1 MRRQKMY
8 RGGRMYD
15 RREPSANGRSERNRE
30 SGDGMEVTLR
40 AAYIAL
46 QIGPFIALIFA
57 LPYTVYGYVRTK
69 IVDVWK
75 CTYLYIFCLYFLCA
89 YFVTWLP
96 LPTAETFAA
105 LKPMSELIQLVP
117 FQSFLDIERDTLMRD
132 LAIILFNVAMTMP
145 LGYFLRE
152 FFHVSLKKTILA
164 GFLTSLLYEI
174 TQLTGLFFI
183 FPRAYRIFDID
194 DLIINTF
201 GAYLG
206 YVVAPLI
213 SRLLPK
219 VSDTRNHRLVQGSEV
234 AFAQRAIASAIDFLI
249 VLAGSVLVIVC
260 VPVLQVPMTSRE
272 SLMRFP
278 LFFALFMVIAV
289 LYSYLLGGH
298 TLGYKL
304 TGLRLMTGD
313 GRSAKRLQCVLRT
326 LLMYI
331 GVISIPFWILFFM
344 SIYTEYAGA
353 KSILWVLI
361 SALLMVCAAKNVL
374 EMMFN
379 AVTNGSSMF
388 YDRYLKTHVAY
399 GSSRKNALFGIL
411 VIDMLPLVPEN
422 IDILSAE
429 ISDMLLAA
437 GIRNESVT
445 KVRLMAEG
453 ILLDWIDSGLGGICC
468 ELRMDKRF
476 KHKALIVS
484 VPGENKTRIHTEDT
498 YVDMLGRMNLSLETY
513 YAAEKNICI
522 IHIP

>member
-1 MRRQKMY
+1 
-8 RGGRMYD
+8 
-15 RREPSANGRSERNRE
+15 
-30 SGDGMEVTLR
+30 MEVTLR

-46 QIGPFIALIFA
+46 QIGPFVALIFS

-69 IVDVWK
+69 SVDVWK

-96 LPTAETFAA
+96 LPTAETFAK
-105 LKPMSELIQLVP
+105 LKPMSEFIQLVP
-117 FQSFLDIERDTLMRD
+117 FQSFLDIERKTLMRD

-152 FFHVSLKKTILA
+152 FFHVSMKKTIVIGL
-164 GFLTSLLYEI
+164 LTSILYEL

-183 FPRAYRIFDID
+183 YPRAYRIFDID
-194 DLIINTF
+194 DLIINTL

-206 YVVAPLI
+206 YVAAPLI
-213 SRLLPK
+213 SGLLPK
-219 VSDTRNHRLVQGSEV
+219 VSDTKNHRLVQGSEV
-234 AFAQRAIASAIDFLI
+234 AFAQRAIAAAIDFMI
-249 VLAGSVLVIVC
+249 VLACAVLMIVC
-260 VPVLQVPMTSRE
+260 VPALQAPMTNRA
-272 SLMRFP
+272 SLSRFP
-278 LFFALFMVIAV
+278 LFFTFFVVIAAI
-289 LYSYLLGGH
+289 YSFLMGANAF
-298 TLGYKL
+298 GYRL
-304 TGLRLMTGD
+304 TGLRLMTLNGLPAS
-313 GRSAKRLQCVLRT
+313 RRQCLKRT
-326 LLMYI
+326 LLMYV
-331 GVISIPFWILFFM
+331 GVFAIPFWVLFFM

-361 SALLMVCAAKNVL
+361 SALLMMCAAKNVL

-399 GSSRKNALFGIL
+399 GSGRKTTLFGIQ
-411 VIDMLPLVPEN
+411 VIDILPLVPEN
-422 IDILSAE
+422 IDLLSLE
-429 ISDMLLAA
+429 ICDALFSS
-437 GIRNESVT
+437 GVRKESVT

-453 ILLDWIDSGLGGICC
+453 ILLDWVDSGLEGTCC

-476 KHKALIVS
+476 KRKALIIS
-484 VPGENKTRIHTEDT
+484 VPGENKTRISKEDA
-498 YVDMLGRMNLSLETY
+498 YVDMLRGMNLTLETY

>member
-1 MRRQKMY
+1 M
-8 RGGRMYD
+8 
-15 RREPSANGRSERNRE
+15 
-30 SGDGMEVTLR
+30 R

-46 QIGPFIALIFA
+46 QIGPFVALIFA
-57 LPYTVYGYVRTK
+57 LPYTIYGYVRNK
-69 IVDVWK
+69 SVDVWRS
-75 CTYLYIFCLYFLCA
+75 TYLYTFCLYFLCA

-96 LPTAETFAA
+96 LPTAETFAK
-105 LKPMSELIQLVP
+105 LKPMSEFIQLIP
-117 FQSFLDIERDTLMRD
+117 FKSFMDIERKTLLRD

-152 FFHVSLKKTILA
+152 FFQVSLKKAVLL

-183 FPRAYRIFDID
+183 YHRAYRIFDID
-194 DLIINTF
+194 DLIINTS

-206 YVVAPLI
+206 YVIAPLI

-219 VSDTRNHRLVQGSEV
+219 VSDTKNQRLVQGSEV
-234 AFAQRAIASAIDFLI
+234 AFTQRAIAAAIDFLA
-249 VLAGSVLVIVC
+249 VLAGAVLVIVC
-260 VPVLQVPMTSRE
+260 VPALQTPMTSHD

-278 LFFALFMVIAV
+278 LFFALFMAIAV
-289 LYSYLLGGH
+289 LYSVLLGGR
-298 TLGYKL
+298 TLGYRF
-304 TGLRLMTGD
+304 TGLQLMAG
-313 GRSAKRLQCVLRT
+313 GNSSASRMQCALRT
-326 LLMYI
+326 VLMYV
-331 GVISIPFWILFFM
+331 GVFSIPFWVLFFM

-361 SALLMVCAAKNVL
+361 SALLMMGAARNVL

-388 YDRYLKTHVAY
+388 YDRCVKTYVAY
-399 GSSRKNALFGIL
+399 GNSRKTSLFGIR

-422 IDILSAE
+422 VDVLSEE
-429 ISDMLLAA
+429 ICEALFAA
-437 GIRNESVT
+437 GIRKESVT

-453 ILLDWIDSGLGGICC
+453 VLLDWIESGLEGIRC
-468 ELRMDKRF
+468 ELRMDQRF
-476 KHKALIVS
+476 KRKELMVS
-484 VPGENKTRIHTEDT
+484 VPGENKTKTRTEDA
-498 YVDMLGRMNLSLETY
+498 YVDMLGGMNLTLETY

>member
-1 MRRQKMY
+1 
-8 RGGRMYD
+8 
-15 RREPSANGRSERNRE
+15 
-30 SGDGMEVTLR
+30 MEVTLR

-75 CTYLYIFCLYFLCA
+75 CTYLYTFCLYFLCA

-96 LPTAETFAA
+96 LPTEETLAK
-105 LKPMSELIQLVP
+105 LKPMSEFIQLVP
-117 FQSFLDIERDTLMRD
+117 FQSFLDIEMETLMRD

-152 FFHVSLKKTILA
+152 FFHVSLKKTILL

-183 FPRAYRIFDID
+183 YPRAYRIFDID
-194 DLIINTF
+194 DLIINTL

-206 YVVAPLI
+206 YVIAPLI
-213 SRLLPK
+213 SGLLPS
-219 VSDTRNHRLVQGSEV
+219 VSDTVNHRLVQGSEV
-234 AFAQRAIASAIDFLI
+234 AFEQRAIAAAIDFLI
-249 VLAGSVLVIVC
+249 VLAGAVTVIIC
-260 VPVLQVPMTSRE
+260 VPALQAPMTSRE
-272 SLMRFP
+272 SLLRFP
-278 LFFALFMVIAV
+278 LFFAFFMAIAV
-289 LYSYLLGGH
+289 LYSLLMKGQ
-298 TLGYKL
+298 TLGYRL
-304 TGLRLMTGD
+304 TGLRLMTANGLD
-313 GRSAKRLQCVLRT
+313 AGWIQCVMRT
-326 LLMYI
+326 VLMYV
-331 GVISIPFWILFFM
+331 GVFAIPFWVLFFM

-361 SALLMVCAAKNVL
+361 SALLMMCAAKNVL

-399 GSSRKNALFGIL
+399 GSSRKNSLFGIR
-411 VIDMLPLVPEN
+411 VIDMLPLTPEN
-422 IDILSAE
+422 VDVLSQE
-429 ISDMLLAA
+429 ICDALFAA
-437 GIRNESVT
+437 GIRKASVT

-453 ILLDWIDSGLGGICC
+453 VLLDWVESGLEGICC

-476 KHKALIVS
+476 NRKALMVS
-484 VPGENKTRIHTEDT
+484 VPGENKTRISKEDT
-498 YVDMLGRMNLSLETY
+498 YVDMLGGMNLTLETY